1 MNNSI
6 LGKYCV
12 VTIGHRVSKIGEIK
26 KVNGRTIHVDWG
38 HKVMIYM
45 NKDFR
50 WIPVTKEEIEET
62 YKKSKFTE
70 ETLIRAAALGI
81 EIQ

>member
-1 MNNSI
+1 MNNSV

-12 VTIGHRVSKIGEIK
+12 VTIGHMVSKIGEIK
-26 KVNGRTIHVDWG
+26 KVNSRTIHVDWG
-38 HKVMIYM
+38 SKVMIYT

-50 WIPVTKEEIEET
+50 WIPVAKEEIEEK

-70 ETLIRAAALGI
+70 ETLNRAVALGI
-81 EIQ
+81 EIR